1 MFIEI
6 TYFLYF
12 YNKNTTYETENQEE
26 FWNIM
31 NYWLCKPFF
40 FQCFLSIL
48 REIVRKC
55 QRLPII
61 SGAIEREHWKEMG

>member
-31 NYWLCKPFF
+31 NY
-40 FQCFLSIL
+40 
-48 REIVRKC
+48 
-55 QRLPII
+55 
-61 SGAIEREHWKEMG
+61 